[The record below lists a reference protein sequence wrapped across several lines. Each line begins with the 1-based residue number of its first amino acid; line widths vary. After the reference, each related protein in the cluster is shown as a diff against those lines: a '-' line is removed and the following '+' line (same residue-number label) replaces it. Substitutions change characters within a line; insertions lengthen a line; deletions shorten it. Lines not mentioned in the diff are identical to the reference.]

1 MADYEIGIMEEAAK
15 KRRERL
21 FAMKKKMRND
31 AKKKDQVKVKKSEII
46 FRSYQPVNETMKEKK
61 IQRVEA
67 PDITKHIQL
76 HLKKENEPLEFDID
90 LYKLAPKKPDWD
102 LRRNIE
108 KKLIK
113 LEMKTSRA
121 IGEIVREKLQKS
133 VMEKN
138 RINIKGMPENFHNT
152 SDSE

>member
-1 MADYEIGIMEEAAK
+1 
-15 KRRERL
+15 
-21 FAMKKKMRND
+21 MKKKMRND
-31 AKKKDQVKVKKSEII
+31 AKKKDQVKVKIPRIK
-46 FRSYQPVNETMKEKK
+46 FRSYQPENETVKEKK

-76 HLKKENEPLEFDID
+76 HLKKENEPLEVDID
-90 LYKLAPKKPDWD
+90 LYKLAPKNPDWD
-102 LRRNIE
+102 LKRNIE
-108 KKLIK
+108 QKLIK

-138 RINIKGMPENFHNT
+138 RINIKGMPENFDKT
-152 SDSE
+152 SDSDKQPLHR

>member
-1 MADYEIGIMEEAAK
+1 MADYQIGIMEEAAK
-15 KRRERL
+15 KRRGRL
-21 FAMKKKMRND
+21 LTMKKKMKND
-31 AKKKDQVKVKKSEII
+31 AKIKDQVKVKIPQIK
-46 FRSYQPVNETMKEKK
+46 FRSYQPENETVKEKK

-76 HLKKENEPLEFDID
+76 HLKTENEPLEFDID
-90 LYKLAPKKPDWD
+90 LYKLAPIKPDWD
-102 LRRNIE
+102 LKRNIE
-108 KKLIK
+108 QEMIK

-133 VMEKN
+133 VMKKN
-138 RINIKGMPENFHNT
+138 RINIKRMPENFHNN